1 MCEGSIC
8 AGDFDAA
15 RTYDLWSAEERE
27 RRWEVDIGAR
37 NWWFI
42 RSMKDCPHGGGGGVV
57 VIIVMAVC
65 LFVVVVVVGDVG
77 ADDLMLI
84 VSFRSVC

>member
-1 MCEGSIC
+1 
-8 AGDFDAA
+8 
-15 RTYDLWSAEERE
+15 
-27 RRWEVDIGAR
+27 
-37 NWWFI
+37 
-42 RSMKDCPHGGGGGVV
+42 MKDCPHGGGGGVV